1 MAETNKPKMKM
12 TKIMGSEGVCSHR
25 TYIPKHT
32 ATSRLKLERYPRQRR
47 EDHMSRPFSESSWPD
62 IFEYD
67 HRGLG
72 LTPSRLGKMMLRH
85 STKINNG
92 KKKKKKKKSC

>member
-1 MAETNKPKMKM
+1 MAETNKPRMKM
-12 TKIMGSEGVCSHR
+12 TRIMDSEVCSHR

-47 EDHMSRPFSESSWPD
+47 EDHMSTRLSNSSWPD

-67 HRGLG
+67 RRGLG
-72 LTPSRLGKMMLRH
+72 LTPPTLGEIMLRH
-85 STKINNG
+85 STEINNG
-92 KKKKKKKKSC
+92 GGKSY